1 MDDLVYILIAF
12 LIILLILYICFYKQ
26 INIFIVGITG
36 KKRIQKNLYKAC
48 KVNDFLILNDLWLPV
63 GENKYKYI
71 DTIIFGNKYIYI
83 TSLVKQVGEVKIS
96 LDDQK
101 WRVIY
106 NRQLTLID
114 NPFVYN
120 RRVMDLLLNVVN
132 GLEAKDLKSLVILTK
147 TCTFNPINKNDSE
160 FIVSEK
166 EAISLINQIENNSND
181 DIFDPF
187 ETERYCKAFYDYGL
201 KAEKA
206 IKNYKK
212 K

>member
-1 MDDLVYILIAF
+1 MIEALYIAAGVLLILI
-12 LIILLILYICFYKQ
+12 ILYICFYKQ
-26 INIFIVGITG
+26 VNVFIVAVTG
-36 KKRIQKNLYKAC
+36 KKRIQKKLCNHC
-48 KVNDFLILNDLWLPV
+48 KNNDLLIINDLWLPV
-63 GENKYKYI
+63 GEGKYKHL
-71 DTIIFGNKYIYI
+71 DTIIFGNKYIYVTRI
-83 TSLVKQVGEVKIS
+83 VKQIGEIRFS

-114 NPFVYN
+114 NPFIYN
-120 RRVMDLLLNVVN
+120 RRVISSLLNAVN
-132 GLEAKDLKSLVILTK
+132 GIEQKDLKSLVVLTK

-166 EAISLINQIENNSND
+166 EAIGLINQIEANSND
-181 DIFDPF
+181 DIFDPH
-187 ETERYCKAFYDYGL
+187 EIERYCKAFYEYGL

-206 IKNYKK
+206 IKEYKK

>member
-1 MDDLVYILIAF
+1 MDALIYISIAL
-12 LIILLILYICFYKQ
+12 LIILLIVYICFYKQ
-26 INIFIVGITG
+26 INVFIVGITG
-36 KKRIQKNLYKAC
+36 KKRIQRNLYKAS
-48 KVNDFLILNDLWLPV
+48 KINDFLIINDIWLPI
-63 GENKYKYI
+63 GENRYKHV

-114 NPFVYN
+114 NPFIYN
-120 RRVMDLLLNVVN
+120 RRVISSLLNAVN
-132 GLEAKDLKSLVILTK
+132 GIEQKDLKSLVVLTK
-147 TCTFNPINKNDSE
+147 TCTFNPINKNDNE

-166 EAISLINQIENNSND
+166 EAIGLINQIEANSND
-181 DIFDPF
+181 DIFDPH
-187 ETERYCKAFYDYGL
+187 EIERYCKAFYEYGL

-206 IKNYKK
+206 IKEYKK